1 MRLKIKGFKENE
13 KIGDNRV
20 NGTTTGIFAEWP
32 ASNLLLIKRSSQS
45 Q

>member
-20 NGTTTGIFAEWP
+20 NGTTTRIFAECL
-32 ASNLLLIKRSSQS
+32 ASNLLIKRSSQS